1 MLDAIICKLIKKRE
15 VTFGDIVH
23 NMEFY
28 ATIYAELVLI
38 ICLSPVIMTIFNP
51 RSFELVALGTPVMI
65 IFVLI
70 PGFIIYSF
78 KYILEKV
85 GLYDNII
92 EMKIAECSDNHEL
105 MEKNITDN
113 FKEKIVEIFGYIILV
128 LMILL
133 FAEMIYFDVPI
144 EPI

>member
-1 MLDAIICKLIKKRE
+1 MLDTIICRLIKKRE
-15 VTFGDIVH
+15 VTFGDIIH
-23 NMEFY
+23 HMEFY
-28 ATIYAELVLI
+28 ATIYAELI
-38 ICLSPVIMTIFNP
+38 IIISLTPVIITIFNP
-51 RSFELVALGTPVMI
+51 QSFEFVVLGTPVMM
-65 IFVLI
+65 IFIVI